1 MRETVNNN
9 RLIKEKKNECPE
21 INVKNHSHYT
31 ICKVEISTTFLLILN
46 RWTFFTI
53 KH

>member
-21 INVKNHSHYT
+21 INVKNNSHYT